1 MMTGNSFKRR
11 TVQYSKL
18 KQKMNQNMSSIKVTE
33 RKNHSSLAI
42 IDYGKLNF
50 ILVVVTFSF
59 LIEMLPKRYNF
70 LKILW

>member
-1 MMTGNSFKRR
+1 MMTGNPFKRR

-42 IDYGKLNF
+42 YGKLNF